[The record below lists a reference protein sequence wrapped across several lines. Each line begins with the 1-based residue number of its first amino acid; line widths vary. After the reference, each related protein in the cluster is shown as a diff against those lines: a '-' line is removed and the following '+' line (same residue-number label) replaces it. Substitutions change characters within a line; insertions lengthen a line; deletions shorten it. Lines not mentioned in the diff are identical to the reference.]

1 MDDSTL
7 DSVSSASEAPDM
19 LRSVLQTA
27 ELERRPSR
35 APDYRTE
42 NQALVTLSQGLT
54 NSTDSVLQSL
64 VNMALKLCRA
74 HSAGISLLEEEGPS
88 GRLSA
93 HGDHFRWHAVAGQW
107 APFVW
112 DTTTP
117 RDDSPCG
124 TVLDRNSTL
133 LFCNAHRYYTQFAG
147 VRPLPVEALLVPFHV
162 NDQAVG
168 TVWVVAHDETRQFEA
183 EDKRLLESLATFAA
197 IAYQLRLSIAAQVT
211 ANEELRGRMAERQR
225 AEDALLEAD
234 RNKSEFLAMLAHELR
249 NPLAPVCNALEIL
262 CRSGDDQQKV
272 EPLIQMM
279 DRQVA
284 QMVRLVDDLLDMSRI
299 SRNKLELRKS
309 VVELASVV
317 HQAVEATRPLCAGM
331 NHALHVTLP
340 PDPIYVKADAGR
352 LAQVVGN
359 LLNNACKF
367 TEKGGRIRLTA
378 KREGEQA
385 LIRVQDTGIGIARE
399 HLPDIF
405 DMFVQGDTSL
415 ERARDG
421 LGVGLTLAR
430 TLVEMH
436 DGTVEAHSAG
446 VGQGSEF
453 VVRLPLTS
461 GPLAASPQGPVTK
474 PAAMVLRRILVVDD
488 NKDSAESLA
497 TLLELIGHEVH
508 TAHDGLEA
516 VDAAAKLEPD
526 VILLDIGLPRLNG
539 YEAARRIRQQRRR
552 GSTLKLVALSGWGQ
566 EEDRRRSEA
575 AGFDAH
581 LVKPVDLDALSN
593 LLAGSDKGSPTLN

>member
-1 MDDSTL
+1 MDASTL
-7 DSVSSASEAPDM
+7 DSVSSASEARST
-19 LRSVLQTA
+19 LHSVLRTE
-27 ELERRPSR
+27 ELEWRPSR
-35 APDYRTE
+35 APDYQKE
-42 NQALVTLSQGLT
+42 NQALGTLSQALT
-54 NSTDSVLQSL
+54 TSAGSVLQSL
-64 VNMALKLCRA
+64 VNTALELCRA
-74 HSAGISLLEEEGPS
+74 HSAGISLLEEDGPS

-107 APFVW
+107 APLVW

-124 TVLDRNSTL
+124 MVLDRNSTL

-147 VRPLPVEALLVPFHV
+147 VRPLPIEALLVPFYV
-162 NDQAVG
+162 KGQAVG
-168 TVWVVAHDETRQFEA
+168 TVWAVVHDETRQFEA

-197 IAYQLRLSIAAQVT
+197 LAYQLRLSIAAHVI
-211 ANEELRGRMAERQR
+211 ANEELQARMAERQR
-225 AEDALLEAD
+225 AEDALLESD

-249 NPLAPVCNALEIL
+249 NPLAPVRNALEIL
-262 CRSGDDQQKV
+262 CRSGDNQQKV
-272 EPLIQMM
+272 KPLIQMM

-299 SRNKLELRKS
+299 SRNKLEIRKN

-317 HQAVEATRPLCAGM
+317 HQAVEANRPLCAGM
-331 NHALHVTLP
+331 NHTLHVTLP
-340 PDPIYVKADAGR
+340 PEPIYVKADAAR

-367 TEKGGRIRLTA
+367 TEKGGGIRLTA
-378 KREGEQA
+378 EREDEQA

-399 HLPDIF
+399 HLSDIF
-405 DMFVQGDTSL
+405 DMFVQGDASL

-421 LGVGLTLAR
+421 LGVGLTLVK

-436 DGTVEAHSAG
+436 DGTVLAHSAG
-446 VGQGSEF
+446 VGHGSEF

-461 GPLAASPQGPVTK
+461 GPFPASSLLPVVK
-474 PAAMVLRRILVVDD
+474 PVAVLRRILVVDD

-497 TLLELIGHEVH
+497 TLLQLIGHEVH

-516 VDAAAKLEPD
+516 VDTAAKVEPD

-539 YEAARRIRQQRRR
+539 YEAARRIRQQRRE
-552 GSTLKLVALSGWGQ
+552 GSALKLVALSGWGQ

-581 LVKPVDLDALSN
+581 LVKPVDLDALFN
-593 LLAGSDKGSPTLN
+593 LLVGWDTGSQALN